1 VIGKKKRGRYNVA
14 GRCVE
19 GPPPLNTSGAI
30 YLEKRKEEDTMCP
43 STHLGQHICLCV
55 YIYTYA
61 YSYTYIYM
69 YMNTCMYIH
78 VYIDVV

>member
-1 VIGKKKRGRYNVA
+1 MWRVDVLRGRH
-14 GRCVE
+14 
-19 GPPPLNTSGAI
+19 PSTHLPLNTSGAI
-30 YLEKRKEEDTMCP
+30 YLEKRKEEDIMCP

-78 VYIDVV
+78 VYMDVV